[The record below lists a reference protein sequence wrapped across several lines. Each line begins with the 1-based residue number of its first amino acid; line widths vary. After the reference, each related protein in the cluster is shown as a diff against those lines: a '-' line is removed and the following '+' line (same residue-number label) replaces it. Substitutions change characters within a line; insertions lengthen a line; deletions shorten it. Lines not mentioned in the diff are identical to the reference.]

1 MEENSSTKIDI
12 VKGCKCGKSKCLK
25 MYCDCFNSGVYCGRH
40 CICVGCYN
48 NEQHQVEREAA
59 VKSVLE
65 KNPDAFQPKVAT
77 FRDSG
82 GLVVKHNKG
91 CNCRKTACLKKYC
104 ECFQSGVLCSELCKC
119 SGCKNFEGSLE
130 LHNVRVSGLGTS
142 SSQEG
147 AFKGQ
152 TTSSASHP
160 TTLTSTDRIQGIDSH
175 KILSQNSVDVE
186 DSDTSQ
192 YATLDQ
198 SHGGNTMTI
207 QPVNFSVQ
215 QPSYFRKSLDQS
227 KKKLSQWLGI
237 LSLSEL
243 RVDAASLVSL
253 AKSEWKQVGS
263 STQTDENK
271 MNEESLLFCD
281 ESGITQN
288 VPKTSGEVD
297 HYVVN
302 LLLEECAAI
311 LQQYRRQWM
320 DKRKEMW
327 THSWKPPD

>member
-1 MEENSSTKIDI
+1 MEENSSTKTDV

-59 VKSVLE
+59 IKSVLE

-82 GLVVKHNKG
+82 GLIVKHNKG

-130 LHNVRVSGLGTS
+130 LHNVRVSGTS

-147 AFKGQ
+147 PFKGQ
-152 TTSSASHP
+152 TTFASSSASHP
-160 TTLTSTDRIQGIDSH
+160 NIADKKELLESH
-175 KILSQNSVDVE
+175 KTLSQNSLDTVE
-186 DSDTSQ
+186 DRECDPSPSTG
-192 YATLDQ
+192 LDH
-198 SHGGNTMTI
+198 SHGVNTMTI

-215 QPSYFRKSLDQS
+215 QPLYFRKSLDQP
-227 KKKLSQWLGI
+227 KKKLSPWLGI

-253 AKSEWKQVGS
+253 AKDKKKQMGTNS
-263 STQTDENK
+263 QKDKADRRRRRRRRS
-271 MNEESLLFCD
+271 F
-281 ESGITQN
+281 
-288 VPKTSGEVD
+288 
-297 HYVVN
+297 VVV
-302 LLLEECAAI
+302 
-311 LQQYRRQWM
+311 
-320 DKRKEMW
+320 
-327 THSWKPPD
+327 